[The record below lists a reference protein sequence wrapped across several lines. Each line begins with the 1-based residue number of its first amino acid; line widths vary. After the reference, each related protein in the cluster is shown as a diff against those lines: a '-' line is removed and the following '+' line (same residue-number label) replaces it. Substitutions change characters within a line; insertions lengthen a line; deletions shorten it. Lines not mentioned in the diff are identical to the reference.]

1 MGAWTKSALAH
12 ADSTF
17 VYDTDT
23 RNEMDAVGLDASTL
37 ACSAA
42 SLATFVSTSV
52 ALAGTFSFAT
62 AFARSS
68 GTVRGHR
75 S

>member
-1 MGAWTKSALAH
+1 
-12 ADSTF
+12 
-17 VYDTDT
+17 
-23 RNEMDAVGLDASTL
+23 MDAVGLDASTL